1 VAVVRPDRPNVEAI
15 LRKIYEL
22 YADYVVKNPFYTPD
36 MPIRCER
43 FDTAL
48 AKLVRIE
55 IPR

>member
-1 VAVVRPDRPNVEAI
+1 MVRPDRPNVESI

-22 YADYVVKNPFYTPD
+22 YADFVLKNPFYTPD

-48 AKLVRIE
+48 QKLVRID
-55 IPR
+55 IVR